1 MPNVVIAGAQWGDEG
16 KGKIVDLL
24 TARVQVVARYN
35 GGHNA
40 GHTIRVGDDQFV
52 LRLIPSGILHPG
64 ILCLMGN
71 GMVIDPWAFESE
83 LSELRAKGIAVE
95 ENLLISDRAHLILP
109 HHRALEALAE
119 ELRGSRKI
127 GTTLRGIG
135 PAYEDKAARRGLRM
149 GDLLR
154 PGTLAV
160 KLEEARRHYEQVC
173 RGASREPSVDWDTL
187 LGDLF
192 GFGERLR
199 ARVTDVSVVLHRHMA
214 EGYSVLF
221 EGAQATLLDLDH
233 GTYPFVTSSS
243 AIAGGVLTGLGV
255 GPSRID
261 GVIGI
266 AKAYTT
272 RVGAGPL
279 PSEIGGPLEDEI
291 RARGHEFGAN
301 TKRPRRCGWF
311 DAVVCAA
318 GTHQRP
324 GPLAVTSWTLLAGR
338 RGAHL
343 HVVPLRGRDDRG
355 LPWRPVGAGGL
366 RARLRDP
373 ARLEGVERGRARLRA
388 APRRRPALP
397 RAAVGAVRRRDRHRV
412 HRARPRPHDPAR
424 PERAVELVRVVRAL
438 SAFAQGFLIPLPAD

>member
-24 TARVQVVARYN
+24 TEKVQVVARYN

-40 GHTIRVGDDQFV
+40 GHTIRIGDEQFV
-52 LRLIPSGILHPG
+52 LRLIPSGVLHPG

-71 GMVIDPWAFESE
+71 GMVIDPWALESE
-83 LSELRAKGIAVE
+83 LGELRSKGIAADD
-95 ENLLISDRAHLILP
+95 NLLISDRAHLILP

-135 PAYEDKAARRGLRM
+135 PAYEDKAARRGLRV

-154 PGTLAV
+154 PGTLAS

-173 RGASREPSVDWDTL
+173 RGASRQPEVDWDAL
-187 LGDLF
+187 LGELF
-192 GFGERLR
+192 AFGERLR
-199 ARVTDVSVVLHRHMA
+199 PRVTDVSVVLHRHMA
-214 EGYSVLF
+214 DGYSVLF

-243 AIAGGVLTGLGV
+243 ATAGGVLTGLGV
-255 GPSRID
+255 GPSRVD

-279 PSEIGGPLEDEI
+279 PSEIGGTLEDEI

-301 TKRPRRCGWF
+301 TRRPRRCGWF
-311 DAVVCAA
+311 DAVVVRHSVRINGMDTLALTKLDVLDGLDEVRICTSYRFEGDEVHDFPGDLTVLEACEPVYETLPGWKESCA
-318 GTHQRP
+318 GIRDF
-324 GPLAVTSWTLLAGR
+324 TLLPDAAR
-338 RGAHL
+338 RYVDRLSDLCGVEIGIVSTGPDRNHTI
-343 HVVPLRGRDDRG
+343 LRGQS
-355 LPWRPVGAGGL
+355 
-366 RARLRDP
+366 
-373 ARLEGVERGRARLRA
+373 
-388 APRRRPALP
+388 
-397 RAAVGAVRRRDRHRV
+397 
-412 HRARPRPHDPAR
+412 
-424 PERAVELVRVVRAL
+424 AL
-438 SAFAQGFLIPLPAD
+438 SSWFE